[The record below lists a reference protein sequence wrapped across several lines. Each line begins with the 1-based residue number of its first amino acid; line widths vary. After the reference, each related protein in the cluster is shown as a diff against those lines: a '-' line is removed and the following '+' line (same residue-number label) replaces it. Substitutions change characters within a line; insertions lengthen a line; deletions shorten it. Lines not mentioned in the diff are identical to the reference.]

1 MNCLLSQFKIV
12 LFQGGLSTSAM
23 VKISIEDINDNAPV
37 FSPEVYNV
45 TIGADH
51 PTGQTLVIV
60 SATDN
65 DSGMMGQVEYVVSSG
80 NEDGLFDLNPATG
93 ELSLYSALDKF
104 PLFYQ
109 LMVGAVDGE
118 GKAAA
123 KEAIINIHVSLD
135 TKALPMFDKQIYTFK
150 VSEDSS
156 AFSRIG
162 RVSPKNGV
170 AGVRMFIYP
179 EEMRRYFDL
188 NPSTGDLTLR
198 TPLDHE
204 TREEWLVN
212 VGAMSGSGHLSF
224 TQVRIMV
231 TDVNDNAPLF
241 LPSLGQVYI
250 PENSPVDTVVSAASA
265 SDADH
270 ADNGEVRYKLVGGN
284 KQHFSIN
291 SNTGVLTTRTVSR
304 NNVLIYEVALV
315 TFSS

>member
-1 MNCLLSQFKIV
+1 
-12 LFQGGLSTSAM
+12 M
-23 VKISIEDINDNAPV
+23 VKISIEDINDNVPV

-51 PTGQTLVIV
+51 PTGQTLVVV

-65 DSGMMGQVEYVVSSG
+65 DSGHMGQVEYVITSG
-80 NEDGLFDLNPATG
+80 NEDGLFDLDPVTG
-93 ELSLYSALDKF
+93 ELSLYSGLDKF

-109 LMVGAVDGE
+109 LTVSALDGE
-118 GKAAA
+118 GKAATE
-123 KEAIINIHVSLD
+123 EAVINIHVSLD
-135 TKALPMFDKQIYTFK
+135 TKALPMFDKTIYTFK

-198 TPLDHE
+198 SALDHE
-204 TREEWLVN
+204 SRAEWLVN
-212 VGAMSGSGHLSF
+212 IGAMAGSGHLSF

-231 TDVNDNAPLF
+231 SDVNDNAPVF
-241 LPSLGQVYI
+241 HPSLGQVYI

-265 SDADH
+265 TDADH
-270 ADNGEVRYKLVGGN
+270 GDNGEVRYKLVGGN
-284 KQHFSIN
+284 QQHFSIN
-291 SNTGVLTTRTVSR
+291 SNTGVLTTRTVSH
-304 NNVLIYEVALV
+304 NNNLDLRGCSCNIFFLSASEQVIAASQLSQ
-315 TFSS
+315 SS